1 MKKDDF
7 DLLAQ
12 NILNDCYDMLLKK
25 EEEYSEKADRL
36 SAFKLNFMQSEGIKL
51 NPTEVLW
58 GMMVKHINSIYTL
71 IKNNDLNNPLWY
83 EKIVDNI
90 CYLVLLWALIDEGKI
105 RK

>member
-12 NILNDCYDMLLKK
+12 NILNDCYDTLLKK
-25 EEEYSEKADRL
+25 EEEYSEKDDRL

-90 CYLVLLWALIDEGKI
+90 CYLVLLWALIDEKHN
-105 RK
+105 